1 MNKKEVL
8 EIRKQFSPDN
18 CAITRICGCYVDHE
32 KNIIMRSKDAFLSL
46 PEEEEFKYFDILR
59 HTLSGKLGKNL
70 VELEFSNEEEAAG
83 GKQEFL
89 LKLRDSRLEDDAL
102 IDQFYEKVIQS
113 FEYVENY
120 FIILVS
126 STYDIPGKASDGTQM
141 FDSSDE
147 VYCHI
152 MCSICPVKLAKPGL
166 SYVPEKNTVESRDRD
181 WVIGA
186 PINGFLFPAFNDRST
201 DIHHALAYEKKPD
214 NSKEEFYS
222 EMFGTDLPIAPD
234 TQKEIFQDIL
244 EEVLD
249 SSGSYDTV
257 KNIFDEVC
265 EFEDE
270 NKDNPE
276 PPALEKGDI
285 RRILSDSGVT
295 EEGLKKFDAE
305 YDRRAGAGTKLLVSN
320 ILNTKQFHI
329 DSPDVTVKV
338 DPERTDLVETKIVDG
353 RQCIVIAV
361 NDRVEVNGINVH
373 TLLHN
378 KN

>member
-1 MNKKEVL
+1 
-8 EIRKQFSPDN
+8 
-18 CAITRICGCYVDHE
+18 
-32 KNIIMRSKDAFLSL
+32 
-46 PEEEEFKYFDILR
+46 
-59 HTLSGKLGKNL
+59 
-70 VELEFSNEEEAAG
+70 
-83 GKQEFL
+83 
-89 LKLRDSRLEDDAL
+89 
-102 IDQFYEKVIQS
+102 
-113 FEYVENY
+113 
-120 FIILVS
+120 
-126 STYDIPGKASDGTQM
+126 
-141 FDSSDE
+141 
-147 VYCHI
+147 
-152 MCSICPVKLAKPGL
+152 
-166 SYVPEKNTVESRDRD
+166 
-181 WVIGA
+181 
-186 PINGFLFPAFNDRST
+186 
-201 DIHHALAYEKKPD
+201 
-214 NSKEEFYS
+214 
-222 EMFGTDLPIAPD
+222 MFGTDLPIAPD

-249 SSGSYDTV
+249 SSGSYNTV